1 MKKLA
6 LISAISLAASGQVM
20 AAAYKL
26 PESSINATALSAA
39 YVANA
44 HGADASYY
52 NPAAMVFDTDSRA
65 ALEAD
70 LTLIHLTSIS
80 NFQGGVK
87 IDDTKEENIPVPTF
101 HYISPDMGNWRYG
114 LSVVTPGGLTK
125 RWNGAAKAA
134 AEEFTLKTVEI
145 NPTIAYKVNDKFS
158 IGGGAR
164 VIYSKGVVKSTKTT
178 SPTSSRDLEGDSF
191 DFGYNLALN
200 YRPTDELSLALT
212 YRSKIDLT
220 EKGEAQL
227 SAQAPI
233 PGPGLSTYTYS
244 GPASVLI
251 PIPAALSLAAAYDIS
266 DKSTVEFVY
275 ERTYWSAYDVLDF
288 DYSSSLNAVL
298 AASAFATPGIKDW
311 DDSNTYRI
319 GLTHNLNSKWTLM
332 AGFAYDETPAPKKY
346 IGYELPDSDA
356 KIYSFGAKYKSS
368 ENLTIGAAFL
378 YDQKDKLT
386 ISAADGN
393 ATFPAG
399 AVFEDAAAYLLTVG
413 LEYKF

>member
-6 LISAISLAASGQVM
+6 LFSAISLAATGQAM

-52 NPAAMVFDTDSRA
+52 NPAAMVFDSDSRA

-80 NFQGGVK
+80 NFQLGTK

-125 RWNGAAKAA
+125 RWSGAAKAA

-145 NPTIAYKVNDKFS
+145 NPTIAYKLNDKFS
-158 IGGGAR
+158 VGGGAR
-164 VIYSKGVVKSTKTT
+164 VIYSKGVVKSNNGAGT
-178 SPTSSRDLEGDSF
+178 SRDLEGDSF
-191 DFGYNLALN
+191 DFGYNLAFN
-200 YRPTDELSLALT
+200 FRPTDELSLALT

-220 EKGEAQL
+220 EKGDATL
-227 SAQAPI
+227 SAAGGAI
-233 PGPGLSTYTYS
+233 TYS
-244 GPASVLI
+244 GPATVSI

-266 DKSTVEFVY
+266 DSSTVEFVY

-288 DYSSSLNAVL
+288 DYASTLHPAL
-298 AASAFATPGIKDW
+298 AASSFAVPGIKDW
-311 DDSNTYRI
+311 SDSNTYRI

>member
-6 LISAISLAASGQVM
+6 LISAISLAVSGQAM

-44 HGADASYY
+44 HGADSSYY
-52 NPAAMVFDTDSRA
+52 NPAAMVFDTDGRA

-70 LTLIHLTSIS
+70 LTVIHLTSIS
-80 NFQGGVK
+80 NFQVGTK

-101 HYISPDMGNWRYG
+101 HYISPEMGNLRYG
-114 LSVVTPGGLTK
+114 LSVITPGGLSK
-125 RWNGAAKAA
+125 RWNGPAKAA

-145 NPTIAYKVNDKFS
+145 NPTIAYKLTDKFS

-164 VIYSKGVVKSTKTT
+164 VIYSKGVVKSDNGAGT
-178 SPTSSRDLEGDSF
+178 SRDLEGDSF
-191 DFGYNLALN
+191 DFGYNLAFN
-200 YRPTDELSLALT
+200 YRPTDDLSLALT

-220 EKGEAQL
+220 EEGDATL
-227 SAQAPI
+227 SAA
-233 PGPGLSTYTYS
+233 GGALTYS
-244 GPASVLI
+244 GPASVSI
-251 PIPAALSLAAAYDIS
+251 PIPAALSLAASYDIS

-288 DYSSSLNAVL
+288 DYASTLHPAL

-311 DDSNTYRI
+311 SDSNTYRI

-346 IGYELPDSDA
+346 VGYELPDSDA

-378 YDQKDKLT
+378 YDKKDKLT

-393 ATFPAG
+393 ATFPGG